1 MQDQGQVEP
10 GVFKY
15 LGSYITEDL
24 GDDLDV
30 RERISAAL
38 QAFGRSRDK
47 VCANRVLLLPAGAKA
62 GAFQAFVVSI
72 LLYQSGCWALRSEL
86 QH

>member
-1 MQDQGQVEP
+1 MEP

-62 GAFQAFVVSI
+62 GWAFQAFVVSI
-72 LLYQSGCWALRSEL
+72 LLYQSRCWALRSEL